1 MTREVHKFG
10 GASVRDADAVRNV
23 GRILADVARPDVDL
37 AVVVSAMG
45 KTTNAMESVW
55 SALPEGEA
63 AIPAVERVRRF
74 HAGILDGLSMPWSVL
89 EKDWALFEDTMKAW
103 KGQPA
108 DDRGYDAL
116 VGFGERFSTRIVH
129 AHLAVLGLQVEWVS
143 AWELI
148 VTDAAHRAAR
158 VDLEETRKRVVQR
171 MSMGTGALY
180 LTQGFVGGSLDGTP
194 TTLGREGSDF
204 SGALIA
210 EALGA
215 ERLVVWKDVSGVMTG
230 DPRRWPPARR
240 IERLDYGTAERMSAA
255 GAGILHPATMAP
267 LRRADIPLQV
277 RSFLDPEA
285 PGTLVTGAVDSLS
298 PGPTPC
304 LWAFTRDGQG
314 CEVVRCLTGDAGE
327 AEREWRAAFPDR
339 VPEGLVPDPDI
350 TGCWRLAFGPA

>member
-23 GRILADVARPDVDL
+23 GRILTDVAQAEVGL

-45 KTTNAMESVW
+45 KTTNAMEAVW
-55 SALPEGEA
+55 AALPQGDA
-63 AIPAVERVRRF
+63 AVPAVERVRRF
-74 HAGILDGLSMPWSVL
+74 HAEILDGLSMPWSVL
-89 EKDWALFEDTMKAW
+89 EKDWALFEAALNEW
-103 KGQPA
+103 KGQAA
-108 DDRGYDAL
+108 DGRSYDAL

-129 AHLAVLGLQVEWVS
+129 AHLAALGLPVEWVS

-148 VTDAAHRAAR
+148 VTDAGHRAAR
-158 VDLEETRKRVVQR
+158 VDLEETRNRVVHR
-171 MSMGTGALY
+171 MSMGTGGVY
-180 LTQGFVGGSLDGTP
+180 LTQGFVGGALDGTP

-204 SGALIA
+204 SGALLA

-277 RSFLDPEA
+277 RSFLDPDA
-285 PGTLVTGAVDSLS
+285 PGTLVAGAGDSVVME
-298 PGPTPC
+298 PMPC
-304 LWAFTRDGQG
+304 LWAFTRDEQG
-314 CEVVRCLTGDAGE
+314 HEVVRCLTGDAGE
-327 AEREWRAAFPDR
+327 AEREWRAAFPER

-350 TGCWRLAFGPA
+350 AGCWRLAFGPA